1 MSKKRRMK
9 RGTRA
14 DVRATSVVPPRA
26 AAPAPALV
34 WEANVF
40 GAGGYESAA
49 RFLLKGL
56 IEAGADV
63 QIRPFWGDNTL
74 RGLDA

>member
-1 MSKKRRMK
+1 MSNKRRMK
-9 RGTRA
+9 RAARA
-14 DVRATSVVPPRA
+14 DVRATSSAPARA
-26 AAPAPALV
+26 AAPAPEVV

-63 QIRPFWGDNTL
+63 SIRPFWGAETL
-74 RGLDA
+74 REAQA

>member
-1 MSKKRRMK
+1 MK
-9 RGTRA
+9 RATRA
-14 DVRATSVVPPRA
+14 DVRCLRAAPSRA
-26 AAPAPALV
+26 AAAAPGVV
-34 WEANVF
+34 WEANIF

-63 QIRPFWGDNTL
+63 HIRPFWGDGTL
-74 RGLDA
+74 RPEEA

>member
-1 MSKKRRMK
+1 MK
-9 RGTRA
+9 RATRA
-14 DVRATSVVPPRA
+14 DVRATSSVPPRP
-26 AAPAPALV
+26 PATVPGVV

-63 QIRPFWGDNTL
+63 HIRPFWGDGTL
-74 RGLDA
+74 RAEEA